1 MSNKSLRLDDTLYNY
16 LCEVSLRESPV
27 LRALREE
34 TAALP
39 AAMMQI
45 APEQGQFMGLLV
57 RISGA
62 RKALEIGVFTGYSSL
77 CVAQA
82 LPADGRL
89 YACDINAEWTAI
101 AQRYWARA
109 GVADK
114 IDLQLAPALAT
125 LDRLLDSGH
134 AGTFDFSFIDAD
146 KTNYQEYFERALA
159 LSRAGALILV
169 DNVLWSG
176 KVASAAAADADTTAL
191 REFNRRLHGDS
202 RVDIS
207 MLPLADGLSI
217 ARKR

>member
-45 APEQGQFMGLLV
+45 APEQGQFMGLLA

-62 RKALEIGVFTGYSSL
+62 SKALEIGVFTGYSSL

-176 KVASAAAADADTTAL
+176 KVASAAAVDADTTAL